1 MQSSKTPLYKALP
14 AGDAPQPLGQD
25 SATRL
30 QPKRLDN
37 SWLTIGLRLIFDL
50 LVASISLL
58 FAVFGFL
65 VYRSHGKSADAG
77 STGLKLFQIAQ
88 FAPTIFPVLFAA
100 IAGGSLKS
108 FASWR
113 IQTRQGATL
122 GLVEQCLGSQTM
134 AHAFTTQITLRA
146 INFLG
151 IFIVCLWTLSPL
163 GSQASLRVISV
174 LPSYPSTLT
183 QLTAHNTSME
193 YQFGNANGIA
203 QASTRIV
210 APAVAS
216 LMAASLLSG
225 RNQDLWGNIRFP
237 AIEPLE
243 GNGDKGWLKTP
254 KITNLSYP
262 SLVGT
267 PVNNLPASGNTS
279 FILPGSYLSISC
291 PSLERSDQSDYTNL
305 STSNCPV
312 PYNGEDCNWLTAN
325 GGTQYRIAISYSVR
339 PLLMAPGKTRDARK
353 LIFES
358 GYDGVFTRAECSLTT
373 TFVDVDV
380 FCTGDPSGSICNPS
394 AVRRSV
400 QPTFHYNWTVLD
412 MGSSFNAK
420 SVIQLLTDQMFP
432 NAQLSGGKQ
441 PVLSYLTTS
450 IPTLGR
456 PLDDIPLHTIGS
468 NVFGLRLAQLLN
480 TILYLGINPAGF
492 TGSFNTSDPSMQPTS
507 RINITGTNTIKE
519 DIIHCDEKWLAV
531 LLVASFTAFFF
542 ALLGAF
548 LRVMT
553 LAPDVLG
560 SSTLAL
566 LHNKVEGVS
575 ALSTW
580 SSETWARNLKDLR
593 LFLGDVEP
601 QAQVG
606 RIALATS
613 TQETVVKPVN
623 TDRYYI

>member
-1 MQSSKTPLYKALP
+1 
-14 AGDAPQPLGQD
+14 
-25 SATRL
+25 
-30 QPKRLDN
+30 
-37 SWLTIGLRLIFDL
+37 
-50 LVASISLL
+50 
-58 FAVFGFL
+58 
-65 VYRSHGKSADAG
+65 
-77 STGLKLFQIAQ
+77 
-88 FAPTIFPVLFAA
+88 
-100 IAGGSLKS
+100 
-108 FASWR
+108 
-113 IQTRQGATL
+113 
-122 GLVEQCLGSQTM
+122 
-134 AHAFTTQITLRA
+134 
-146 INFLG
+146 
-151 IFIVCLWTLSPL
+151 
-163 GSQASLRVISV
+163 
-174 LPSYPSTLT
+174 
-183 QLTAHNTSME
+183 
-193 YQFGNANGIA
+193 
-203 QASTRIV
+203 
-210 APAVAS
+210 
-216 LMAASLLSG
+216 MAASLLSG

-254 KITNLSYP
+254 EITNLSYP

-305 STSNCPV
+305 NTSNCPA
-312 PYNGEDCNWLTAN
+312 PYNGEDCNWFTA

-339 PLLMAPGKTRDARK
+339 PLLMAPGITRGARK

-358 GYDGVFTRAECSLTT
+358 GYGGVFTRAERSLTT

-380 FCTGDPSGSICNPS
+380 SCTGDPSRSICNPS

-400 QPTFHYNWTVLD
+400 KATFHYNWTVLD
-412 MGSSFNAK
+412 MGSSVNAK
-420 SVIQLLTDQMFP
+420 SVIQLLTDQMLP
-432 NAQLSGGKQ
+432 HAHLSGGKQ

-450 IPTLGR
+450 NPTLGR
-456 PLDDIPLHTIGS
+456 PLDDIPPHTIES
-468 NVFGLRLAQLLN
+468 NVFGLCLAQLIN

-492 TGSFNTSDPSMQPTS
+492 TGSFNTSDPNMQPNSPINTT
-507 RINITGTNTIKE
+507 RINTNKE
-519 DIIHCDEKWLAV
+519 DIIYCDRKWLAV

-548 LRVMT
+548 LCVIT

-575 ALSTW
+575 ALLTW

-593 LFLGDVEP
+593 LFFGDVEP

-613 TQETVVKPVN
+613 AQDIVVKPVN